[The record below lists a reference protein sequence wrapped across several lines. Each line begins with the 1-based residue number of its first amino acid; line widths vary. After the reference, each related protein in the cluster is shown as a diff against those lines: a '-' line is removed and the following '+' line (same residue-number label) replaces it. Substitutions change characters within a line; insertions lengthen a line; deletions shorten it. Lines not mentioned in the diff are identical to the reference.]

1 MATMSVRD
9 TVRVLPRIAFRRV
22 GDEMALVNLDTG
34 VYYGL
39 DAVGAR
45 MWELLAGDGRLHAV
59 AARMQEEFDVAP
71 DQLEADVIRLASEL
85 LAKGLV
91 ERSGDGAP

>member
-9 TVRVLPRIAFRRV
+9 TVRVPPRIAFRRV

-45 MWELLAGDGRLHAV
+45 MWELLAGDGRLHTV

-71 DQLEADVIRLASEL
+71 DQLEADLIRLVSEL
-85 LAKGLV
+85 LGKGLV
-91 ERSGDGAP
+91 ERSGEGAP